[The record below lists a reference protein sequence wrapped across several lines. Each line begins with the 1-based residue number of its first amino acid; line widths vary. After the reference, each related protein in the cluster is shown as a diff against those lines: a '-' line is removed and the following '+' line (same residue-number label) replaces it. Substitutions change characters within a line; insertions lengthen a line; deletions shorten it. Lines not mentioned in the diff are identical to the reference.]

1 MRDVNCY
8 ECTAKLPPESI
19 IWLDAT
25 SSVVCPELLFVQMAS
40 RLSLPAAVMLGH
52 ELCGHFSR
60 DVQNPLFGD
69 VRMDLP
75 AATSVGQIASYIDAL
90 GRYRGTRRARRVL
103 SYVADHAVSAP
114 EAVLSTTCS
123 LPACESGYG
132 VGAVTLNERII
143 VTEEATDEDVAKANA
158 RRSRYPDLLF
168 SFASVGI
175 NYDGQEHLDL
185 DGLVHAARQEV
196 LLSGEELFA
205 AKVKTDGL
213 ALGIREKVLDDI
225 HRNNEL
231 MSRGYA
237 VMVATKED
245 LESGKALDA
254 FMRRLL
260 ECAHHTFGTDITNA
274 MNSLDDTSMARDR
287 ASLLSQIH
295 PQSGSVQPR
304 RRTF

>member
-1 MRDVNCY
+1 M
-8 ECTAKLPPESI
+8 
-19 IWLDAT
+19 
-25 SSVVCPELLFVQMAS
+25 
-40 RLSLPAAVMLGH
+40 
-52 ELCGHFSR
+52 
-60 DVQNPLFGD
+60 
-69 VRMDLP
+69 
-75 AATSVGQIASYIDAL
+75 
-90 GRYRGTRRARRVL
+90 
-103 SYVADHAVSAP
+103 
-114 EAVLSTTCS
+114 
-123 LPACESGYG
+123 
-132 VGAVTLNERII
+132 
-143 VTEEATDEDVAKANA
+143 
-158 RRSRYPDLLF
+158 
-168 SFASVGI
+168 
-175 NYDGQEHLDL
+175 
-185 DGLVHAARQEV
+185 